1 MVRRLWKIEPF
12 MKCIIF
18 RRKNDATVLHRPPV
32 SCYAKL
38 QKLIQNRYKQIF
50 CWGMEIDNPTGS
62 RERER
67 ESRRRACFF
76 SISVSLFNGWKW
88 RKSCQKSKVY
98 CNCRRISRQKKHTRY
113 REEKETLI
121 AFIACMHFNSK
132 KYRSCVL
139 AAYECECEC
148 VYKFHCC
155 VCMCE
160 LVSAIRR

>member
-50 CWGMEIDNPTGS
+50 CWGMEIDNSTGS

-67 ESRRRACFF
+67 KQAACLFLLYLCVSLQRTEMKKKLPKVKSLLQLSSYFKAKEAHQISRRKRNFDCFHR
-76 SISVSLFNGWKW
+76 L
-88 RKSCQKSKVY
+88 
-98 CNCRRISRQKKHTRY
+98 H
-113 REEKETLI
+113 
-121 AFIACMHFNSK
+121 AFQFK